1 MRLNFSFL
9 ALFGL
14 SAVQGAG
21 LEARDEKF
29 FLDGEEIRL
38 GQAAR
43 PPSYPT
49 KRHGFVC
56 RTSNFYL
63 DMTYHPNNPLV
74 SMTNIDAFS
83 KKYNYSVRILCTL
96 MKLN

>member
-1 MRLNFSFL
+1 MRVNFSFL

-38 GQAAR
+38 WLVARLAGDPAEGGHRDDQQVPPGGLTRCR
-43 PPSYPT
+43 PPGHWAEPGIARSDPA
-49 KRHGFVC
+49 KALF
-56 RTSNFYL
+56 
-63 DMTYHPNNPLV
+63 HPP
-74 SMTNIDAFS
+74 
-83 KKYNYSVRILCTL
+83 
-96 MKLN
+96 